1 MTKGEC
7 VKLPRW
13 IALHLQIPW
22 VLAITGTSTWEYQV
36 TDEYGDTVLYIFRDE
51 RVDSCIGI
59 PRPYVTRYSSNFYLP
74 AALFSVLFESHA
86 IVRCN
91 SNVSRNT

>member
-1 MTKGEC
+1 MCKAPTMDC
-7 VKLPRW
+7 T
-13 IALHLQIPW
+13 ALANTMGIGDYRHQYL
-22 VLAITGTSTWEYQV
+22 GV

-91 SNVSRNT
+91 RVE